1 MASRNSARHQ
11 QYIPPFE
18 APIPLCKQKKHSRTL
33 RHAMSCA
40 LGRGIGNGGVDTR
53 KAGRCFFTTPPSHC
67 ATVMPL
73 VRDHFMELMNRGM
86 RTSREERAKA
96 IANQK
101 IAPTKKYIHQAI
113 PIATPKATLARK
125 SRANNKA

>member
-1 MASRNSARHQ
+1 M
-11 QYIPPFE
+11 
-18 APIPLCKQKKHSRTL
+18 PLYKPKNVPGTL

-86 RTSREERAKA
+86 RTSREEEQRQSQ
-96 IANQK
+96 I
-101 IAPTKKYIHQAI
+101 
-113 PIATPKATLARK
+113 RK
-125 SRANNKA
+125 SQLQKSTYIKQFRLLPPKLPLPNKEKIKEPGQQ